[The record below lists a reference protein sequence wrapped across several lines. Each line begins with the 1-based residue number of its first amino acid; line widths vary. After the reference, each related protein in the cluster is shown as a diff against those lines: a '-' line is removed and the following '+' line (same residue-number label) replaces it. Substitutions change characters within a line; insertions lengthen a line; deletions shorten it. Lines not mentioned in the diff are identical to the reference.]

1 MTAVPVSFLIRAQ
14 FQSEFT
20 TMSAE
25 LKTYMRSNKQRVLPN
40 SKELVVN
47 YNRRTEPETISEHN
61 DPLRIDW
68 TELAPK
74 PPPYFTG
81 KEALRIP
88 DYSEPRYKLFWP
100 LQRGQYN
107 ERDYDEKLH
116 VYNDVTVIIEE
127 AIKNQLGLRRKREW
141 AQYSCVFVVPDLYER
156 EYVTQTF
163 DMVMRDMGFGRI
175 AFIQESLAASY
186 GAGYTITCVVDI
198 GAQKTSICCVD
209 DGMCVEESRINLKYG
224 GSDVTETFIKM
235 MLFDHFPYEDIN
247 LKRRYDFLLAE
258 EIKSQ
263 YCNLKIEDVTVQPG
277 EFHLRAPHQETRKY
291 AFKFYDEKYL
301 APRGFFQPDIFDNAP
316 KLDYRRR
323 IIQPSTNIYSG
334 SLDDPLSSAQSAII
348 HACVQLSGK
357 DTTNG
362 DPNGNLPSTPLRQP
376 PGLLQRLNE
385 PNDRSSPAGN
395 SAAGDDEDSTP
406 APGGD
411 GNLKGGQNALNL
423 VFHEEVLAVAP
434 LEHAIL
440 TSIMYG
446 ARNDE
451 RKMRDFLGGIMI
463 IGGGSQIP
471 MLDLFLEEALKKA
484 KPSNAK
490 DVQVGAKPR
499 DLDPQVVAWKGAS
512 VFGRIPSTDDLWI
525 GRIEY
530 DRLGAR
536 VLNNKVNWI
545 W

>member
-1 MTAVPVSFLIRAQ
+1 MTTVPNGFLIRAQ
-14 FQSEFT
+14 FANEYT

-47 YNRRTEPETISEHN
+47 YNKRFEPETISEHN

-68 TELAPK
+68 TELTPK

-81 KEALRIP
+81 REALRVP
-88 DYSEPRYKLFWP
+88 DYSNPRYKLFWP
-100 LQRGQYN
+100 LRHGQYN

-116 VYNDVTVIIEE
+116 LYNDFTVIIEE

-141 AQYSCVFVVPDLYER
+141 AQYSCVFVIPDLYER

-175 AFIQESLAASY
+175 AFIQESLAVSY
-186 GAGYTITCVVDI
+186 GAGSSIMCVVDI

-209 DGMCVEESRINLKYG
+209 DGMCIEESRVNLKYG

-235 MLFDHFPYEDIN
+235 LLFDHFPYEDIN

-263 YCNLKIEDVTVQPG
+263 YCNLKIEDVTVQSG

-291 AFKFYDEKYL
+291 TFKFYDEKYL
-301 APRGFFQPDIFDNAP
+301 APRGFFRPDIFDNAP
-316 KLDYRRR
+316 KLDGRRKL
-323 IIQPSTNIYSG
+323 IQPSTNIYSG
-334 SLDDPLSSAQSAII
+334 SLDDPLSTAQSAVI
-348 HACVQLSGK
+348 HAYVQWSGK

-362 DPNGNLPSTPLRQP
+362 DANGNLLSTPLRQP

-395 SAAGDDEDSTP
+395 SAAGDDDDTTP

-411 GNLKGGQNALNL
+411 GNPKNGQNVLSL
-423 VFHEEVLAVAP
+423 VFQDEILPVAP

-440 TSIMYG
+440 MSTSYG

-471 MLDLFLEEALKKA
+471 NLNRFLEEALRKA
-484 KPSNAK
+484 KPSSAK
-490 DVQVGAKPR
+490 DVQVGVKPR

-525 GRIEY
+525 GKIEY

>member
-1 MTAVPVSFLIRAQ
+1 
-14 FQSEFT
+14 
-20 TMSAE
+20 MSAE

-47 YNRRTEPETISEHN
+47 YNKRVEPEIISEHN

-68 TELAPK
+68 TELPSNPQKAPS
-74 PPPYFTG
+74 FVTG

-88 DYSEPRYKLFWP
+88 DYSNPRYKLFWP
-100 LQRGQYN
+100 LQYGQYN
-107 ERDYDEKLH
+107 EKDYDQKLH
-116 VYNDVTVIIEE
+116 LFNDVTAIIEE
-127 AIKNQLGLRRKREW
+127 AIKNQLGLRRRREW
-141 AQYSCVFVVPDLYER
+141 AQYSCVFIIPDLYER
-156 EYVTQTF
+156 EYVTQTLE
-163 DMVMRDMGFGRI
+163 MVMRDMGFGRL

-198 GAQKTSICCVD
+198 GAQKTSVCCVD

-224 GSDVTETFIKM
+224 GADITETFLKM
-235 MLFDHFPYEDIN
+235 MLFDHFPYREIN

-263 YCNLKIEDVTVQPG
+263 HCNLKIEDVTVQPA
-277 EFHLRAPHQETRKY
+277 EFHLRAPQQETRKY
-291 AFKFYDEKYL
+291 TFKFYDEKFL
-301 APRGFFQPDIFDNAP
+301 APRGFFTPDIFENGV
-316 KLDYRRR
+316 KLEGRRK
-323 IIQPSTNIYSG
+323 IIQPSTNIYNG
-334 SLDDPLSSAQSAII
+334 LPDDPVSSAQSAII
-348 HACVQLSGK
+348 HACAQLSGK
-357 DTTNG
+357 DTTKS
-362 DPNGNLPSTPLRQP
+362 DATNGNLPSTPLRQP

-385 PNDRSSPAGN
+385 SNDRSSPAAN
-395 SAAGDDEDSTP
+395 SPAADDDDGTP
-406 APGGD
+406 APGAD
-411 GNLKGGQNALNL
+411 GNPKSDQINLNAAFRDEILPI
-423 VFHEEVLAVAP
+423 AP
-434 LEHAIL
+434 IEYAIM
-440 TSIMYG
+440 TSITYG
-446 ARNDE
+446 SRNDE
-451 RKMRDFLGGIMI
+451 RKMRDYLGGIMI

-471 MLDLFLEEALKKA
+471 MLDLFLEEQLKKA
-484 KPSNAK
+484 RPTNAK